1 MITLLGRKKGM
12 GAVFDDEGRHTPV
25 TVLEVGP
32 CQVLQV
38 KTVESDGYAA
48 VQTGF
53 ELINPKLVN
62 KPRAGHF
69 NRAGTKPYR
78 LLREFRYDGNR
89 EFKTGEMLKV
99 DHFKPGDLVIVTGT
113 SKGRGFAG
121 VIKRHGFHRPKQTH
135 GTHESFRG
143 TGSIGACSYPA
154 RVFPGKKMPGRMGGG
169 SVTVKNLVVV
179 DVDVEKGLLMVK
191 GAVPG
196 PPGGFIKVRKSGG
209 VEL

>member
-1 MITLLGRKKGM
+1 M
-12 GAVFDDEGRHTPV
+12 GAVFDEQGRHTPV

-32 CQVLQV
+32 CQVVQV
-38 KTVESDGYAA
+38 KTVKNDGYDA

-53 ELINPKLVN
+53 DPISPKSVN
-62 KPRAGHF
+62 HPRAGHF
-69 NRAGTKPYR
+69 ERAGVKPYR
-78 LLREFRYDGNR
+78 LLQEFHCDGKR
-89 EFKTGEMLKV
+89 EFKNGETLKV
-99 DHFKPGDLVIVTGT
+99 DHFKPGDLVTVIGT

-143 TGSIGACSYPA
+143 TGSIGACSSPA

-169 SVTVKNLVVV
+169 AVTIKNLVVI

-196 PPGGFIKVRKSGG
+196 PPGGFIKVRKSRG
-209 VEL
+209 VE